1 MRSSFSK
8 NAPRSWPKWPFIW
21 QRSMSYL
28 LEWVRLL
35 PWNQASLDMRHFP
48 CTRWLREADVQLAP
62 RNCWV
67 IYKLNG
73 YCIALFIC
81 LADATVQM
89 FHSGPIALN
98 VYMMGFMA
106 LPFKEAQVKK
116 STVRNFGSVLF
127 SQHWMKSCSQW
138 MKWFED
144 TMLVRRI
151 VLCPFCVLSKVEFG
165 MCNLTHTCIHPGA
178 FHTIY

>member
-1 MRSSFSK
+1 MQQVCGQ
-8 NAPRSWPKWPFIW
+8 NDPLLAAIHV
-21 QRSMSYL
+21 SYL

-35 PWNQASLDMRHFP
+35 PWNQASLDMKHFP
-48 CTRWLREADVQLAP
+48 YTRWLREADVQLAP

-89 FHSGPIALN
+89 FHSGAIALN

-106 LPFKEAQVKK
+106 LPFKVVRKK
-116 STVRNFGSVLF
+116 
-127 SQHWMKSCSQW
+127 
-138 MKWFED
+138 
-144 TMLVRRI
+144 
-151 VLCPFCVLSKVEFG
+151 
-165 MCNLTHTCIHPGA
+165 
-178 FHTIY
+178 